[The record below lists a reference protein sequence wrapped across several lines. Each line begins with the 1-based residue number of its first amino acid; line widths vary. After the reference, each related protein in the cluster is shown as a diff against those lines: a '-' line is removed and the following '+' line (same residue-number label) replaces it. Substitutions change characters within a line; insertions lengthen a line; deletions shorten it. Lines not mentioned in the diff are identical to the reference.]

1 MTTVLNEFE
10 LAEGWKE
17 LPFRAI
23 AKKVSESGHP
33 DLESLSVFLD
43 SGVVPRSSR
52 EDNHNQLG
60 ESLEKYQRVMPNDLV
75 FNKLRTWQG
84 GFGISKY
91 EGIVS
96 PAYIITRPNL
106 SLVDPR
112 FLGFLLKSRPYLS
125 ELTRL
130 SKWMPPTQFDISW
143 ESIRDL
149 KVRLPDIEE
158 QRRIAVALESR
169 IDLLNSLISVKR
181 KIILNIEEVWQSRL
195 RDAYVESNFTS
206 VPLKF
211 YAWWQEGPGI
221 MAEDF
226 RSSGVPIMRI
236 SHVRTEPFNLE
247 GCQFV
252 EEELANRKWP
262 KYFAKIGDLII
273 SASAST
279 EAIAT
284 EVNEALA
291 GSIPYTGLIRIKS
304 TNSALSN
311 DYLRF
316 FLMSPLFWNQVERLK
331 QGIGIQHWGPSHL
344 SQVVIPLPE
353 LSEQNRIVQGLRSL
367 EEAKKSIL
375 KLQRDSIEGLIELKE
390 STITSLV
397 TGEKSESWGRK

>member
-1 MTTVLNEFE
+1 MTSVLDEFI
-10 LAEGWKE
+10 LADGWHE
-17 LPFRAI
+17 VPFRAI
-23 AKKVSESGHP
+23 AEKISDSGYS

-60 ESLEKYQRVMPNDLV
+60 ESLEKYQRVIPNDLV

-96 PAYIITRPNL
+96 PAYIITRPNQ
-106 SLVDPR
+106 SLIDPR
-112 FLGFLLKSRPYLS
+112 FLGFLLKSKPYLS

-149 KVRLPDIEE
+149 KLRIPPIEE
-158 QRRIAVALESR
+158 QLRIANALESK
-169 IDLLNSLISVKR
+169 IGLLDFLISHKR

-195 RDAYVESNFTS
+195 REAYEEFNFKS
-206 VPLKF
+206 VPLKYF
-211 YAWWQEGPGI
+211 AWWQEGPGI

-226 RSSGVPIMRI
+226 RGSGVPIMRI

-247 GCQFV
+247 DCQFI
-252 EEELANRKWP
+252 EAELATRRWSS
-262 KYFAKIGDLII
+262 YLAKIGDLII

-284 EVNEALA
+284 KVSEALA

-304 TNSALSN
+304 THDALDN

-316 FLMSPLFWNQVERLK
+316 FLLSPLFWNQVEQLK

-353 LSEQNRIVQGLRSL
+353 VSEQNRIVQALNEL
-367 EEAKKSIL
+367 EIAKKSVL
-375 KLQRDSIEGLIELKE
+375 QLQRESIASLIELKE
-390 STITSLV
+390 SIITSLV
-397 TGEKSESWGRK
+397 TGEKTEDRDCL

>member
-1 MTTVLNEFE
+1 MTTVLNEFV

-17 LPFRAI
+17 VPFRAI

-84 GFGISKY
+84 GFGISRY

-96 PAYIITRPNL
+96 PAYIITRPNQ

-158 QRRIAVALESR
+158 QRRIADALESQ
-169 IDLLNSLISVKR
+169 IALLDSLISAKR
-181 KIILNIEEVWQSRL
+181 KIILNIEEVWQSKL
-195 RDAYVESNFTS
+195 RDECAEPHFKS

-211 YAWWQEGPGI
+211 FAWWQEGPGI

-247 GCQFV
+247 ACQFV
-252 EEELANRKWP
+252 EEELANRKWS

-304 TNSALSN
+304 TDAALNN

-353 LSEQNRIVQGLRSL
+353 ISEQNRIVQRLRSL
-367 EEAKKSIL
+367 EVAKKSIL
-375 KLQRDSIEGLIELKE
+375 QLQRDSIEGLIELKE

-397 TGEKSESWGRK
+397 TGGKSESWGRK